1 MNIENLIHKIIE
13 LDEKINGDLK
23 LISNLDDSGL
33 DIKQVSILDEQAGH
47 DLALLDSLKKA
58 LAEEIIRA
66 YTGKDVREKKEP
78 D

>member
-1 MNIENLIHKIIE
+1 MNENI
-13 LDEKINGDLK
+13 DK

-33 DIKQVSILDEQAGH
+33 DIEQVSILDKQADN
-47 DLALLDSLKKA
+47 DLALLDSLKKV
-58 LAEEIIRA
+58 LAEEIVRA